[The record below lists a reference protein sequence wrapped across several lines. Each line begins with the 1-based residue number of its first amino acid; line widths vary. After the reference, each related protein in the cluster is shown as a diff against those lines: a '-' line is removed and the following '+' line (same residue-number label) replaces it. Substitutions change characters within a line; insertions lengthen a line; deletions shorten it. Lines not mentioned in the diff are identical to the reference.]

1 MAQPGFF
8 NKTQSTTTGRSTF
21 IRVGGEQ
28 FHAVAVALIDCCFA
42 LTDGFKHALRVNEI
56 TLKKILERFFSY
68 YPKFASN
75 QPYLT
80 VSDRMGI
87 LLNNSRKSEI
97 VDCLAYVLRQL
108 TIDEIYASCKDY
120 PEVFAPLNAQTPQ
133 SYLRRPN
140 THLPTSALNA
150 LSQTLGITIN
160 VLVTELGK
168 ELPKRE
174 TYQSTTFQSPRFNLV
189 LQVQGEQYFPA
200 VQNEKYFSYVGQL
213 AITAT
218 KPAELHSSNET
229 VARMIDQIDEVNKE
243 RLATFEQHRRVLG
256 TMVDAGELTNK
267 QLMYLY
273 IKFLP
278 KNNNS
283 LFGHTQF
290 YHGLEKLPAKLI
302 NNEQKPTSEQQQTQ
316 QLVDTLAAWLTAKLV
331 DADSLFEYLE
341 TKPASGKT
349 TPFNLG

>member
-8 NKTQSTTTGRSTF
+8 NKTQNETTGGSTF

-42 LTDGFKHALRVNEI
+42 LTDGFKHSLRANEI

-140 THLPTSALNA
+140 THLPRSALNA
-150 LSQTLGITIN
+150 LAQTLGLTIS
-160 VLVTELGK
+160 VLLTEPGK
-168 ELPKRE
+168 ELPKHE
-174 TYQSTTFQSPRFNLV
+174 TYQSTTFPSSRFNLV

-218 KPAELHSSNET
+218 KPAELDSPNDT
-229 VARMIDQIDEVNKE
+229 VARMMDQIDEVNKE
-243 RLATFEQHRRVLG
+243 RLATFEQHRRTLG
-256 TMVDAGELTNK
+256 TMIDAGELTHK
-267 QLMYLY
+267 QLMDLF

-283 LFGHTQF
+283 LFGHCQF
-290 YHGLEKLPAKLI
+290 YYDLEKLPAKLI
-302 NNEQKPTSEQQQTQ
+302 SNGEKPTSEKQQTQ
-316 QLVDTLAAWLTAKLV
+316 QLADTLAAWLTAKLV
-331 DADSLFEYLE
+331 NADSLFEYLE
-341 TKPASGKT
+341 TKSAPGRISH
-349 TPFNLG
+349 P